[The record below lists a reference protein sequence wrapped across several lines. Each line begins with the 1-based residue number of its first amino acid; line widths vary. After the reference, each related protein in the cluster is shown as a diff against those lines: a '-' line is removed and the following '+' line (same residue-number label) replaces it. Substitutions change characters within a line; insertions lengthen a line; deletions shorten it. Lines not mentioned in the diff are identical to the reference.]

1 MKQNEKRIIR
11 GSLSIATFFTLFL
24 FFLMS
29 CGSKDSNKDLIT
41 NLVIAQI
48 LAGSGDPS
56 QGKAEF
62 RLSNT
67 NALLSARSS
76 NVQQFRTLSATS
88 DGFLTDLSGDNPQNY
103 GDGSGDGFT
112 DHFITPIAAA
122 LDICQIVAYK
132 SREKGGPEP
141 GKETLENASL
151 ILYDAAVIFQDVNE
165 KERRLCDYA
174 DRLSLVPEKQAS
186 PRVDIKSI
194 PTDQRADYDRIGI
207 IASSLTYAFSPN
219 DVPEDAYRYMSLELN
234 NSYRG
239 DIITDIFYD
248 GCPNSFLNSPGS
260 YFNEGITND
269 WVEGNTCTVR
279 PGMIDSNSGIFLLNS
294 EEYFTSPNRYKN
306 PPLANSGVA
315 DTESRRLKYKKP
327 SSMDALRSS
336 DPYIMVLNLG
346 EGDPSNLLL
355 DVSIDNVLFWDSN
368 AADNQFSPQ
377 LDAQDRP
384 NATSGVDNLTNTSR
398 KNMILHLPTIL
409 SSKK

>member
-1 MKQNEKRIIR
+1 MKQNEKKIMR
-11 GSLSIATFFTLFL
+11 GTLSIAVFFILFL
-24 FFLMS
+24 LFLMS

-41 NLVIAQI
+41 NLTIAQI
-48 LAGSGDPS
+48 LAGSGEQPL
-56 QGKAEF
+56 GKAEF

-67 NALLSARSS
+67 NSLLSTRSS

-88 DGFLTDLSGDNPQNY
+88 YGLLTDLSGNNPQNY
-103 GDGSGDGFT
+103 GDGTSDGFT

-141 GKETLENASL
+141 GNETLENASL
-151 ILYDAAVIFQDVNE
+151 ILYDAAVIFQNVNE
-165 KERRLCDYA
+165 KERKFCDYV
-174 DRLSLVPEKQAS
+174 DKFSLVPEKQTA
-186 PRVDIKSI
+186 RVDIKTI
-194 PTDQRADYDRIGI
+194 PIDQRADYDRIGI

-239 DIITDIFYD
+239 EIITDIFYD
-248 GCPNSFLNSPGS
+248 GCPNSFLNSPRS
-260 YFNEGITND
+260 YFNEGTTND

-294 EEYFTSPNRYKN
+294 EEYFTNPNRYKN
-306 PPLANSGVA
+306 PPLVNSGVA
-315 DTESRRLKYKKP
+315 DTESKRLKYKKP
-327 SSMDALRSS
+327 SSMDTLRSS

-346 EGDPSNLLL
+346 EGSISNLFL
-355 DVSIDNVLFWDSN
+355 DVSMDNVLFWDSN
-368 AADNQFSPQ
+368 APDNQFSPQ
-377 LDAQDRP
+377 LDVQDRP
-384 NATSGVDNLTNTSR
+384 NATSGADNLTNTSR

>member
-122 LDICQIVAYK
+122 LDICQVVAYK

-151 ILYDAAVIFQDVNE
+151 ILYDAAVIFQNVNE
-165 KERRLCDYA
+165 KERRLCDYVG
-174 DRLSLVPEKQAS
+174 RLSLVPEKQITHI
-186 PRVDIKSI
+186 DIKSI

-207 IASSLTYAFSPN
+207 IASSLSYAFSPN
-219 DVPEDAYRYMSLELN
+219 DVPEEAYRYMTLELN
-234 NSYRG
+234 GSSDRG
-239 DIITDIFYD
+239 NIITDIFYD
-248 GCPNSFLNSPGS
+248 GCPNSFLNSPRS

-279 PGMIDSNSGIFLLNS
+279 PGVIDSNSGIFLLNS
-294 EEYFTSPNRYKN
+294 EEYFTNPNRYKN
-306 PPLANSGVA
+306 PPLVNSGA
-315 DTESRRLKYKKP
+315 YTDAKRLKYKKP
-327 SSMDALRSS
+327 SSMDTLRSS

-346 EGDPSNLLL
+346 EGSASNLVL

-368 AADNQFSPQ
+368 ALDNQFSPQ
-377 LDAQDRP
+377 LDVQDRP
-384 NATSGVDNLTNTSR
+384 NATSGADNLTNTSR

>member
-1 MKQNEKRIIR
+1 MKQNGKKIIR
-11 GSLSIATFFTLFL
+11 GTLSIATFFTLFL

-41 NLVIAQI
+41 NLALAQI
-48 LAGSGDPS
+48 LASSGEP

-67 NALLSARSS
+67 DALLSARSS

-88 DGFLTDLSGDNPQNY
+88 YGFLADLSGDNPQNY
-103 GDGSGDGFT
+103 GDGTGDGFT

-141 GKETLENASL
+141 GSETLENASL

-165 KERRLCDYA
+165 KERRPCDYA
-174 DRLSLVPEKQAS
+174 DRLSLVPEKRTG
-186 PRVDIKSI
+186 RVDIKTI

-219 DVPEDAYRYMSLELN
+219 DVPEDAYRYMTLELN
-234 NSYRG
+234 GRPTDRG
-239 DIITDIFYD
+239 NIITDIFYN
-248 GCPNSFLNSPGS
+248 GCPNSFLNSPKS
-260 YFNEGITND
+260 YFNEGTTND

-279 PGMIDSNSGIFLLNS
+279 PGMIDSNSGTFLLNS
-294 EEYFTSPNRYKN
+294 EEYFASPNNYKN
-306 PPLANSGVA
+306 PPIVNLGVA
-315 DTESRRLKYKKP
+315 DTESKRLKYKTP
-327 SSMDALRSS
+327 SSMNALGAN

-346 EGDPSNLLL
+346 EGNISNLVL

-368 AADNQFSPQ
+368 AQDNQFSPQ

-384 NATSGVDNLTNTSR
+384 NATSGADNLANTSR

-409 SSKK
+409 SSQK